1 MQEAQHN
8 PRLSFYGGTVGELTP
23 LLAFVVGATYLG
35 FAGAPDERG
44 LWTVLLL
51 ALGIALLLCRNRDDC
66 AEVMIAGMSQPLV
79 LLMIFAW
86 LFAGVFGA
94 LLSASGLVQ
103 ALAGA
108 ANAVGLQGGLFCS
121 AAFLVACLFSTAT
134 GTSLGTIILCFP
146 LLYPAGAG
154 SGAAPFWLAGAI
166 VAGSTFGDNISPVSD
181 TTIASATTQA
191 VALGDVVASRLRYA
205 LPAAALSLLGFGI
218 LGGGEPVTTDL
229 AATADFRALLMLAAP
244 AFVLYLLLRR
254 SHLVVALAA
263 GIGAALLLGVAGGFI
278 AWREVVYIDPAA
290 YGARGL
296 LVDGLERGVGV
307 SIFTLLL
314 MGIVAVVEQ
323 SRVVARF
330 SSGESA
336 NTVAAGERQI
346 FGAITAACLLTTH
359 SSVAILAVGGTTRR
373 IGERLGIPATRRA
386 NILDTTVCTYPFL
399 LPWFIPTILAA
410 NLTVTDGV
418 MPRLT
423 ALQIGLANL
432 HSLLLLAILCAA
444 VFLGYGRVGGS
455 RSEESPERRPVET

>member
-8 PRLSFYGGTVGELTP
+8 PKLEFYGGTVGAMTP

-51 ALGIALLLCRNRDDC
+51 ALGLALLLCPDRERC
-66 AEVMIAGMSQPLV
+66 AEVMIGGMSQPLV
-79 LLMIFAW
+79 LLMILAW

-108 ANAVGLQGGLFCS
+108 AHAVGLQGGLFCS
-121 AAFLVACLFSTAT
+121 AAFIVACLFSTAT

-154 SGAAPFWLAGAI
+154 SGADPFWLAGAI
-166 VAGSTFGDNISPVSD
+166 IAGSTFGDNISPVSD

-191 VALGDVVASRLRYA
+191 VALGDVVASRMRYA
-205 LPAAALSLLGFGI
+205 LPAAGASLVAFAI
-218 LGGGEPVTTDL
+218 LGGGDTIP
-229 AATADFRALLMLAAP
+229 TARVEAVDFSALLMLAAP

-254 SHLVVALAA
+254 THLVVALAA
-263 GIGAALLLGVAGGFI
+263 GIGSAVVLAVGGGFV
-278 AWREVVYIDPAA
+278 AWREVVYIDSAA

-314 MGIVAVVEQ
+314 MGIVAVVEE
-323 SRVVARF
+323 SRLVARF

-336 NTVAAGERQI
+336 TTVAAGERQI
-346 FGAITAACLLTTH
+346 FGAITASCMLTTH
-359 SSVAILAVGGTTRR
+359 SSVAILAVGSASRR
-373 IGERLGIPATRRA
+373 IGERLGIPGTRRA

-410 NLTVTDGV
+410 NLTVVDGV
-418 MPRLT
+418 MPRLS

-432 HSLLLLAILCAA
+432 HSWLLLAILCAA
-444 VFLGYGRVGGS
+444 VFLGYGRQTTS
-455 RSEESPERRPVET
+455 AEQD

>member
-1 MQEAQHN
+1 MQEATKTTQ
-8 PRLSFYGGTVGELTP
+8 LSFFGGNAGALVP
-23 LLAFVVGATYLG
+23 LLAFVIGATYLG

-51 ALGIALLLCRNRDDC
+51 ALGLALLLSRDRGRC
-66 AEVMIAGMSQPLV
+66 AEVMIEGMSQQLV
-79 LLMIFAW
+79 LLMIMAW
-86 LFAGVFGA
+86 LLAGVFGA

-108 ANAVGLQGGLFCS
+108 AHAIGLQGGMFCA

-154 SGAAPFWLAGAI
+154 SGASPVWLAGAI
-166 VAGSTFGDNISPVSD
+166 IAGSTFGDNISPVSD
-181 TTIASATTQA
+181 TTIASATTQLA
-191 VALGDVVASRLRYA
+191 SLGDVVSSRMRYA
-205 LPAAALSLLGFGI
+205 LPAAAVSMLGFVL
-218 LGGGEPVTTDL
+218 LGGGEPVAQAASTAIDL
-229 AATADFRALLMLAAP
+229 SALLMLAAP
-244 AFVLYLLLRR
+244 AFVLGLLLRGT
-254 SHLVVALAA
+254 HLVVALAA
-263 GIGAALLLGVAGGFI
+263 GIGAAIVLAVGGGFVS
-278 AWREVVYIDPAA
+278 WSEVVYIDPQA

-296 LVDGLERGVGV
+296 LVDGLDRGVGV

-314 MGIVAVVEQ
+314 MGIVAVIE
-323 SRVVARF
+323 RTDLLARF
-330 SSGESA
+330 SRGESA
-336 NTVAAGERQI
+336 KTVADGERQI

-359 SSVAILAVGGTTRR
+359 SSVAILAVGGATRR

-410 NLTVTDGV
+410 NLTVNDGI

-423 ALQIGLANL
+423 ALQVGAANL
-432 HSLLLLAILCAA
+432 HSWVLLAIICAA
-444 VFLGYGRVGGS
+444 VFLGYGRAGGLT
-455 RSEESPERRPVET
+455 RHHGVIKE